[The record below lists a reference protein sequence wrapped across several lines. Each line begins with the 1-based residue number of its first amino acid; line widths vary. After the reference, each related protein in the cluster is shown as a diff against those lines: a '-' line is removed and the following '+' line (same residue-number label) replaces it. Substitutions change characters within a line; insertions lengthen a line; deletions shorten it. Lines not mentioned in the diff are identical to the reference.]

1 MGPLRCTILWRMFES
16 REGALRAGT
25 PGVINGVGPSGVPEP
40 PRWHWHSYNR
50 AHLYRMAEALGFV
63 PRAGRLA
70 LARRLGQVARRL
82 LPAEQAAVRRTLE
95 VTAGASG
102 ARLDALTGRVFQ
114 DFAMCFSDLVS
125 TNRQPLAQL
134 SAYVASVSGGDDV
147 ARLPG
152 GLVSVTAHVGNWE
165 LAGRLLAGESAR
177 RTNVVV
183 AAEEAPELE
192 RWVRRNGDGMRFV
205 PRSHPRI
212 GIQLVSA
219 LRRGEVVALQG
230 DRAIGTRGDV
240 AIPFFGRPA
249 LFPLGPF
256 LLARAARVPVV
267 PAFCVLGAGYRYT
280 VRLAPPITVE
290 RGDEEGAARVWVG
303 LLEDIVREHPTQW
316 FNFFDVWSP

>member
-1 MGPLRCTILWRMFES
+1 MFES
-16 REGALRAGT
+16 PEGTLRGGT
-25 PGVINGVGPSGVPEP
+25 PGVIDGVGAPGLSEP

-50 AHLYRMAEALGFV
+50 ARLYRMAEGLSWV
-63 PRAGRLA
+63 PRPGRLA

-95 VTAGASG
+95 VTTGASG
-102 ARLDALTGRVFQ
+102 VRLEALTARVFQ

-125 TNRQPLAQL
+125 TNRQPLARL
-134 SAYVASVSGGDDV
+134 SAYVESVSGGEDV

-212 GIQLVSA
+212 GIQLLSA

-249 LFPLGPF
+249 FFPLGPF
-256 LLARAARVPVV
+256 LLARAAGVPVV
-267 PAFCVLGAGYRYT
+267 PAFCVLGPGYRYT
-280 VRLAPPITVE
+280 VRLAPPISVE
-290 RGDEEGAARVWVG
+290 RGDEEGAARVWVR

>member
-1 MGPLRCTILWRMFES
+1 MFDSPES
-16 REGALRAGT
+16 ALRGGT
-25 PGVINGVGPSGVPEP
+25 TGVIDGVGTPEP

-50 AHLYRMAEALGFV
+50 ARLYRMAEALGWV
-63 PRAGRLA
+63 PRPGRLA
-70 LARRLGQVARRL
+70 LARRLGHASRRFM
-82 LPAEQAAVRRTLE
+82 PAERAVVRRTLE
-95 VTAGASG
+95 VTTGASG
-102 ARLDALTGRVFQ
+102 ARLEALTARVFQ

-125 TNRQPLAQL
+125 TNRLPLAQL

-147 ARLPG
+147 GRLPG

-192 RWVRRNGDGMRFV
+192 RWVRRNGEGMRFV

-212 GIQLVSA
+212 GVELVSA

-240 AIPFFGRPA
+240 TIPFFGRPA

-256 LLARAARVPVV
+256 VLARAAGVPVV
-267 PAFCVLGAGYRYT
+267 PAFCVLGPGHRYT

-290 RGDEEGAARVWVG
+290 RGQEEGAARVWVR

-316 FNFFDVWSP
+316 FNFFDVWAP

>member
-1 MGPLRCTILWRMFES
+1 MFES
-16 REGALRAGT
+16 PEGALRGGT
-25 PGVINGVGPSGVPEP
+25 PGVIDGVGPSGLSEP

-50 AHLYRMAEALGFV
+50 ACLYRMAEALGWV
-63 PRAGRLA
+63 PRPGRLA
-70 LARRLGQVARRL
+70 LARRLGQVARRF

-95 VTAGASG
+95 VTTGASG
-102 ARLDALTGRVFQ
+102 ARLEALTARVFQ

-125 TNRQPLAQL
+125 TNRQPLARL

-147 ARLPG
+147 GRLPG

-205 PRSHPRI
+205 PRSDPRI

-249 LFPLGPF
+249 FFPLGPF
-256 LLARAARVPVV
+256 LLARAAGVPVV
-267 PAFCVLGAGYRYT
+267 PAFCVLGPGYRYT